1 MGRSR
6 RAGLDRGRALVNR
19 GEVWWAE
26 QVERKR
32 RPVLILTRT
41 EAIPVLHSV
50 VVAPA
55 TRTIRSI
62 PSEVPLGPDD
72 GMPEECAL
80 SFDNTSLMPKTML
93 TRRICRLGPERM
105 LQACRALA
113 AAFDC

>member
-1 MGRSR
+1 MR
-6 RAGLDRGRALVNR
+6 R

-26 QVERKR
+26 HSQHKR
-32 RPVLILTRT
+32 RPVLILTRD

-62 PSEVPLGPDD
+62 PSELLVGPDD
-72 GMPEECAL
+72 GMPEESSF
-80 SFDNTSLMPKTML
+80 SFDNVSLMPKAML
-93 TRRICRLGPERM
+93 IRMICRLDPVRLVE
-105 LQACRALA
+105 ACRAMG

>member
-1 MGRSR
+1 MR
-6 RAGLDRGRALVNR
+6 R

-26 QVERKR
+26 RPDQKR

-41 EAIPVLHSV
+41 EAIPVLRSV

-62 PSEVPLGPDD
+62 PSELRVGPDD
-72 GMPEECAL
+72 GMPEESAF
-80 SFDNTSLMPKTML
+80 SFDNVSVMPKAML
-93 TRRICRLGPERM
+93 TGMICLLAPER
-105 LQACRALA
+105 LLEACRAIA